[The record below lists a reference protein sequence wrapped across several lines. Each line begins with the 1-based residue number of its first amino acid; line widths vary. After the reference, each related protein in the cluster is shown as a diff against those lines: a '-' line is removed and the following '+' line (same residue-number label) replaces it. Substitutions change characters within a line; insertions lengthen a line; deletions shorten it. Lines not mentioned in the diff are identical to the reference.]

1 MAAKS
6 LSPCSNTNRSAWDS
20 SPMRGDFIRPLATR
34 SRSMEVGRGWWNFW
48 GDQISMNK
56 FRFLPQIFEPK
67 LVLLQSH
74 SSLPSTCSSDF
85 FAVLW
90 RNRFVYIYRIGF
102 VQGKIWDHPW
112 INRSQNLGV
121 GSSCE
126 PSFPKVYCERLV
138 NSRLH
143 NGDDRLGN
151 KFVRA
156 HKWGRKSDESL
167 WTHNPSPQ
175 YGKAQASEISDT
187 FCLLLT

>member
-1 MAAKS
+1 MSCA
-6 LSPCSNTNRSAWDS
+6 LEW
-20 SPMRGDFIRPLATR
+20 LL
-34 SRSMEVGRGWWNFW
+34 
-48 GDQISMNK
+48 Q
-56 FRFLPQIFEPK
+56 

-74 SSLPSTCSSDF
+74 SSLPSTCSSDC

-126 PSFPKVYCERLV
+126 PSFPKVYCGRLV

-156 HKWGRKSDESL
+156 HKWGWKSEKSL

-175 YGKAQASEISDT
+175 YGKAQASEISYT
-187 FCLLLT
+187 FCWLKFSDFLYLASPAYDEKSENLSQSYLVAPD